1 MDAVIT
7 EESSAA
13 GQSEL
18 VLIGEDIRPVRVSIL
33 YQLGLVVV
41 AGAMV
46 LLPLIY
52 VGLVGL
58 FGYGVYYHAT
68 ENVSILSWQMTGR
81 AAVVKFLVY
90 IAPLVVGA
98 ILMLFLVKPLFARRV
113 ETSDPVSID
122 HSDAPLLFALI
133 GRICQTVGAPIPS
146 RVDVDCEVNASA
158 SFRSGFGSLFG
169 NDVKLTIGLPL
180 VAGLN
185 LREFAGVLAHEFGHF
200 AQGTAM
206 RLSYVV
212 RSINHWF
219 ARVVYERDSWDVW
232 LTEASE
238 NSDWRIAIILWLA
251 RGGVAISRGVLWIL
265 MMIGNLVSSFMLRQ
279 MEYDA
284 DQYEVRLAGSAA
296 FIATARHL
304 QHLNASAG
312 SVWKQLQTM
321 WKKEHCLYD
330 NVPELVVHLSRH
342 VPADLQSRL
351 HSEALQ
357 RKTGFLDTHPCDA
370 DRIQRAEMANEPG
383 VYQRAEPASVL
394 FTDFAGI
401 SRRVTLDTYY
411 RLTGA
416 EVSEKELVATAQTSK
431 QETYDASAD
440 MQTVKEYFL
449 GLATSLRPVAIPEAR
464 SLSLRGADDL
474 KNDLRTAREQ
484 MNALVAEAEPV
495 HGRFKEADA
504 SLMQAVQAEQLA
516 LAGLESAAAELQL
529 DLVQPGSAIADA
541 ERELDEARKRLEP
554 FESAA
559 RARIAAA
566 VQLLRSPQML
576 SLIRNALS
584 LRDELQD
591 MLSPLAQVV
600 ATFDV
605 ALRLR
610 LNLARLEILMSART
624 EQSGAVGVVEEVAKG
639 IEADITAIQ
648 ERLASLRNPFSD
660 GSETFVGQY
669 LKNKEYDPDPCQ
681 QLLLD
686 ARSHVERLILLYYRL
701 LARIISILRQVEAA
715 VE

>member
-7 EESSAA
+7 EEPSAA
-13 GQSEL
+13 GHSEL
-18 VLIGEDIRPVRVSIL
+18 ISIGESIRPVKVSIF

-81 AAVVKFLVY
+81 LAVIKFLIYV
-90 IAPLVVGA
+90 APLVVGA

-113 ETSDPVSID
+113 ETMDPVSID
-122 HSDAPLLFALI
+122 HGDAPLLFALI

-206 RLSYVV
+206 RLTYII
-212 RSINHWF
+212 RTINHWF
-219 ARVVYERDSWDVW
+219 ARVVYERDSWDIW
-232 LTEASE
+232 LTETSE
-238 NSDWRIAIILWLA
+238 DSDWRIAIILWLA

-265 MMIGNLVSSFMLRQ
+265 MMMGNLVSSFMLRQ

-284 DQYEVRLAGSAA
+284 DQYEMRLAGSAA

-330 NVPELVVHLSRH
+330 NVPELVVRLSRH

-351 HSEALQ
+351 HSEALR
-357 RKTGFLDTHPCDA
+357 RKTGLLDTHPCDA
-370 DRIQRAEMANEPG
+370 DRIRRAEIANEPG
-383 VYQRAEPASVL
+383 VYQRTEPASVL
-394 FTDFAGI
+394 FADFAMI
-401 SRRVTLDTYY
+401 SRRVTLYTYH
-411 RLTGA
+411 RVTGA
-416 EVSEKELVATAQTSK
+416 ELSEKELVATTETSK
-431 QETYDASAD
+431 QEVHDGSAD
-440 MQTVKEYFL
+440 MQTVKDYFL
-449 GLATSLRPVAIPEAR
+449 GVATSLRPVAIPEPKT
-464 SLSLRGADDL
+464 LSLRGADDL
-474 KNDLRTAREQ
+474 KNDLRAAREQ
-484 MNALVAEAEPV
+484 MIALCPEAEPA
-495 HGRFKEADA
+495 HLRFKEADA
-504 SLMQAVQAEQLA
+504 SLMQAVQAEQVS
-516 LAGLESAAAELQL
+516 LAGLEFAAAELQL
-529 DLVQPGSAIADA
+529 DVAQPEAAIADA
-541 ERELDEARKRLEP
+541 EREIAEARTRLEP
-554 FESAA
+554 FESAV
-559 RARIAAA
+559 RARITAA

-576 SLIRNALS
+576 SRIRNAMG

-591 MLSPLAQVV
+591 MLSPFAQVV
-600 ATFDV
+600 GAFEF

-610 LNLARLEILMSART
+610 FNLARLEILVSART
-624 EQSGAVGVVEEVAKG
+624 EQSGALGVVEEVAKG
-639 IEADITAIQ
+639 IEADIAAIQ
-648 ERLASLRNPFSD
+648 ERLASVRNPFTD
-660 GSETFVGQY
+660 GSETFVGHY
-669 LKNKEYDPDPCQ
+669 LRNKEYNPDPYQ

-686 ARSHVERLILLYYRL
+686 ARSHVERLILLYYGL

-715 VE
+715 AD

>member
-7 EESSAA
+7 EEPSAA
-13 GQSEL
+13 GQSDL
-18 VLIGEDIRPVRVSIL
+18 VSIGESIRPVKVSIL

-81 AAVVKFLVY
+81 AAVIKFLIY
-90 IAPLVVGA
+90 IAPLVIGA
-98 ILMLFLVKPLFARRV
+98 ILMLFLIKPLFARRV
-113 ETSDPVSID
+113 ETSDRVSID

-206 RLSYVV
+206 RLSYIV
-212 RSINHWF
+212 RSINYWF

-232 LTEASE
+232 LTETSE
-238 NSDWRIAIILWLA
+238 DSDWRIAIILWLA
-251 RGGVAISRGVLWIL
+251 RGGVAVSRGVLWIL
-265 MMIGNLVSSFMLRQ
+265 MMVGNLVSSFMLRQ

-312 SVWKQLQTM
+312 SVWEQLRTM

-330 NVPELVVHLSRH
+330 NVPELVLHLSRH

-351 HSEALQ
+351 HSEALR

-370 DRIQRAEMANEPG
+370 DRIRRAEMANEPG
-383 VYQRAEPASVL
+383 VYQRTEPATVL
-394 FTDFAGI
+394 FADFAAI
-401 SRRVTLDTYY
+401 SRRVTLDTYE
-411 RLTGA
+411 RITGA
-416 EVSEKELVATAQTSK
+416 ELSEKELVATTQTSK
-431 QETYDASAD
+431 EEIYDASAD
-440 MQTVKEYFL
+440 MQAVKEYFL
-449 GLATSLRPVAIPEAR
+449 GVATSLRPVAIPEPK

-474 KNDLRTAREQ
+474 KKDLRAAREQ
-484 MNALVAEAEPV
+484 MNALASEAEPALL
-495 HGRFKEADA
+495 RFKEADA

-529 DLVQPGSAIADA
+529 DLAQPEASIAAA
-541 ERELDEARKRLEP
+541 ERELGEARIQLEP
-554 FESAA
+554 FDGAA
-559 RARIAAA
+559 RARITAAA
-566 VQLLRSPQML
+566 QLLRSPQML
-576 SLIRNALS
+576 SQIRNALS

-591 MLSPLAQVV
+591 MLSPFGQVM
-600 ATFDV
+600 AAFDF

-610 LNLARLEILMSART
+610 LNLARFEILMSART
-624 EQSGAVGVVEEVAKG
+624 EQSGAAGVVAEVARS
-639 IEADITAIQ
+639 IEADIAAIQ
-648 ERLASLRNPFSD
+648 ERLASVRNPFSD
-660 GSETFVGQY
+660 GSETFVGHY
-669 LKNKEYDPDPCQ
+669 LRNKEYHPDPNQ

-686 ARSHVERLILLYYRL
+686 ARSHVERLILIYYRL

-715 VE
+715 VD